1 VAHDKRSKA
10 VRHAEQ
16 HTVAEPNPFEAGAKA
31 FKAGKDVHK
40 ANPYV
45 KGSRP
50 YIRWINGYQAAELN
64 KINNRPLEPWMQEAG
79 Q

>member
-1 VAHDKRSKA
+1 M
-10 VRHAEQ
+10 RHAEQ
-16 HTVAEPNPFEAGAKA
+16 ASVREPNPFEAGAKA

-40 ANPYV
+40 SNPYV

-64 KINNRPLEPWMQEAG
+64 KINNRPLEPWMQEAAK
-79 Q
+79 

>member
-1 VAHDKRSKA
+1 MT
-10 VRHAEQ
+10 Q
-16 HTVAEPNPFEAGAKA
+16 HSIKEPNPIEAGAKA

-50 YIRWINGYQAAELN
+50 YIRWINGYQAAQRDALER
-64 KINNRPLEPWMQEAG
+64 RPLPDWVTAQEATK
-79 Q
+79 

>member
-1 VAHDKRSKA
+1 M
-10 VRHAEQ
+10 RHAEQ
-16 HTVAEPNPFEAGAKA
+16 HSVKEPNPFEAGAKA

-64 KINNRPLEPWMQEAG
+64 KINNRPLEPWMQEAA